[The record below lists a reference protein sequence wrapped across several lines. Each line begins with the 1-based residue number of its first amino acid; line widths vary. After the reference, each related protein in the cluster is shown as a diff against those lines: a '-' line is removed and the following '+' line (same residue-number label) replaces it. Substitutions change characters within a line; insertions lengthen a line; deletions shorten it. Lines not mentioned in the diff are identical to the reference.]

1 MLAEVRRAPSL
12 HSRPLTMV
20 SAMTPIRTGDPIRTE
35 RSRPRSTSLLAR
47 LVRPRCC
54 SAMRAIAR
62 RTTHQT
68 RLKTDK
74 ARANGSKNGA
84 PGPRAG
90 ASFGRSNLLPVRVH
104 RRYAAS
110 KSVGVVHIGVV
121 HASSRDSTSLLT
133 IAHHTAP
140 TSALTPYAA
149 RTQIGV
155 HSEFEVELMLS

>member
-1 MLAEVRRAPSL
+1 
-12 HSRPLTMV
+12 
-20 SAMTPIRTGDPIRTE
+20 
-35 RSRPRSTSLLAR
+35 
-47 LVRPRCC
+47 
-54 SAMRAIAR
+54 MRAIAT

-104 RRYAAS
+104 RRYEAS

-155 HSEFEVELMLS
+155 HSEFEVDLMLS

>member
-1 MLAEVRRAPSL
+1 
-12 HSRPLTMV
+12 
-20 SAMTPIRTGDPIRTE
+20 
-35 RSRPRSTSLLAR
+35 
-47 LVRPRCC
+47 
-54 SAMRAIAR
+54 MRAIAT

-155 HSEFEVELMLS
+155 HSEFEVDLEVDLMLS